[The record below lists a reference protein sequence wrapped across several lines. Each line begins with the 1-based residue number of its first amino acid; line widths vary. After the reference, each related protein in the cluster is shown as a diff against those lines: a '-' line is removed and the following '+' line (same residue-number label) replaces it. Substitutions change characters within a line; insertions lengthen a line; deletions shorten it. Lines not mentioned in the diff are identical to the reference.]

1 MHPALIILAAVGTAV
16 FAISGALLGLRKQMD
31 IVGIWFVAV
40 VTGVGGGTI
49 RDLLLGEVPVRWV
62 TNPRDV
68 VICLVCGLIVALL
81 NRPLQGRRL
90 RWLLY
95 ADAAGMSLFTVL
107 GASIAL
113 SADAHPLAAIL
124 FGAMSASFGGVIRDV
139 MCNDTPVLFQKD
151 LYVTPALL
159 GAAVFVI
166 PSEYLDFE
174 LRVVLGVAAAL
185 VLRLLAILFSW
196 SLPFPRYR

>member
-1 MHPALIILAAVGTAV
+1 MHPALIILAGVGTAV

-68 VICLVCGLIVALL
+68 VICLICGLLVALFS
-81 NRPLQGRRL
+81 RPLEGRRL
-90 RWLLY
+90 QWLLY

-113 SADAHPLAAIL
+113 SAGAHPLAAIL

-159 GAAVFVI
+159 GAAVFV
-166 PSEYLDFE
+166 LADGFLGFE
-174 LRVVLGVAAAL
+174 WRVVLGVAAAL
-185 VLRLLAILFSW
+185 VLRLLAISFSW
-196 SLPFPRYR
+196 YLPFPRYR

>member
-1 MHPALIILAAVGTAV
+1 MHPALIILAGLGTAV
-16 FAISGALLGLRKQMD
+16 FAVSGALLGLRKQMD

-40 VTGVGGGTI
+40 VTGIGGGTI

-62 TNPRDV
+62 TNPKDI
-68 VICLVCGLIVALL
+68 VICLICGFAVSLL
-81 NRPLQGRRL
+81 NRPLEGRRL

-113 SADAHPLAAIL
+113 SAGAHPFAAIL

-166 PSEYLDFE
+166 PAEFLGFE
-174 LRVVLGVAAAL
+174 WRVGLGVAAAL
-185 VLRLLAILFSW
+185 VLRLLAIRYSW
-196 SLPFPRYR
+196 YLPFPRYR